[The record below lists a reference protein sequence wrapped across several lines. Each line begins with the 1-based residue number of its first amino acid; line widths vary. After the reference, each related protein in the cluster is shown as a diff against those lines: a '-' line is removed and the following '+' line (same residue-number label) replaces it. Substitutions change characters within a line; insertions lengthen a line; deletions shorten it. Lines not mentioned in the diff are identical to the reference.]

1 MADQSGY
8 GDDHTKSTIGVI
20 SGPVKWT
27 LVQQKIKTEKKKMNG
42 VCLKLDWALL
52 FNKKANNNDC

>member
-27 LVQQKIKTEKKKMNG
+27 LVQQKIKTEKKKNEWRVSEARLG
-42 VCLKLDWALL
+42 III
-52 FNKKANNNDC
+52 